1 MNDSFRDFFG
11 FAAWL
16 PFMENCYIYRTYMA
30 NLIIMKAKTLNGFL
44 LRGALLGGL
53 LGIFSSSL
61 SAQEKYPVENDL
73 KIISYNIHHG
83 EGLDGK
89 TDYVRIGR
97 LLREHQADVVALQEV
112 DSVTGRSQ
120 KKDVLR
126 EIAAEALM
134 YPIFAK
140 AIPFDG
146 GSYGIGL
153 LAREHPLSVKRIAL
167 PGREEARVL
176 LLAEF
181 ADYYIGCTHL
191 SLTPED
197 QLASLNVI
205 RDVASRLDKPF
216 LLAGDWNAVP
226 GSRMIQEIQKD
237 FTLLN
242 SLKQATYPA
251 DKPDSVIDYIALWKA
266 TGRSVVR
273 KGGTVLPDTVSS
285 DHRPVMAKVRFLQR
299 ADRLFYAEPYL
310 QNPSENGITV
320 MFQTRVMA
328 HCWVEYGTDTLN
340 LKRASAL
347 RDGQA
352 VCHDIENKIRL
363 SGLKGGTPYYYR
375 VCAREIGDYQSYS
388 KVFGDTVRSSFY
400 RFCLPAS
407 GQKDFTA
414 IVLNDMHVY
423 GRLEN
428 KLSEKLDSI
437 PHDFVVFNGDCLPE
451 PADRDEAMENINRL
465 ARLFHGSSCPLFFVR
480 GNHEIRNAYSAGMS
494 SLFDNP
500 GGNTYGAFS
509 WGDTRFIVLDCG
521 EDKPDDHW
529 VYYGLNDFSAFRE
542 DQAVFLKKE
551 LQSRAFL
558 QASCRILINHIP
570 LWGNEDDYVPCQKLW
585 GPILQHAPIDL
596 NLSAH
601 THHFAYYPKGKVGN
615 PFPVYVGGG
624 YKLDEATC
632 GILQRKGETLTFTVV
647 NLDGKILLK
656 QIFDVKH

>member
-1 MNDSFRDFFG
+1 MKTNALKGSFV
-11 FAAWL
+11 
-16 PFMENCYIYRTYMA
+16 
-30 NLIIMKAKTLNGFL
+30 
-44 LRGALLGGL
+44 RGALLGGL
-53 LGIFSSSL
+53 LGVFSSSL
-61 SAQEKYPVENDL
+61 SAQEKLPVENDL
-73 KIISYNIHHG
+73 KIISYNIRHG

-89 TDYVRIGR
+89 TDYVRIAR
-97 LLREHQADVVALQEV
+97 MFREQQADVVALQEV
-112 DSVTGRSQ
+112 DSVTGRSH

-126 EIAAEALM
+126 EIANEALM
-134 YPIFAK
+134 YPVFAK
-140 AIPFDG
+140 AISFDG
-146 GSYGIGL
+146 GSYGVGL
-153 LAREHPLSVKRIAL
+153 LAREHPLSVERIAL

-181 ADYYIGCTHL
+181 DDYYIGCTHL

-197 QLASLNVI
+197 QLASLDVI
-205 RDVASRLDKPF
+205 RKIASRLNKPF
-216 LLAGDWNAVP
+216 LLAGDWNALP
-226 GSRMIQEIQKD
+226 ESQTIQEIRKD

-242 SLKQATYPA
+242 NLKQATYPA
-251 DKPDSVIDYIALWKA
+251 NKPEDVIDYIAVWKA
-266 TGRSVVR
+266 TGKSVVR

-285 DHRPVMAKVRFLQR
+285 DHRPVMAKVRFLQP
-299 ADRLFYAEPYL
+299 ADRLLYSDPYL
-310 QNPSENGITV
+310 QNPTGNGITV
-320 MFQTRVMA
+320 MFQTRAMA

-340 LKRASAL
+340 LKRAVAL

-352 VCHDIENKIRL
+352 ICHDIENKIRL
-363 SGLKGGTPYYYR
+363 SGLEGGKPYYYR

-388 KVFGDTVRSSFY
+388 KAFGDTVRTSFY
-400 RFCLPAS
+400 CFCLPAP

-423 GRLEN
+423 GKLEN
-428 KLSEKLDSI
+428 ILAAKLDSI

-451 PADRDEAMENINRL
+451 PSDREEAMANINRL

-480 GNHEIRNAYSAGMS
+480 GNHEIRNAYSAGMP

-500 GGNTYGAFS
+500 GGNTYGAFN
-509 WGDTRFIVLDCG
+509 WGDSRFIILDCG

-542 DQAVFLKKE
+542 DQADFLKKE
-551 LQSRAFL
+551 LKSREFT

-570 LWGNEDDYVPCQKLW
+570 LWGNDYDYVPCQKLW

-601 THHFAYYPKGKVGN
+601 THDFAYYPQGKIGN

-624 YKLDEATC
+624 YNLDEATY
-632 GILQRKGETLTFTVV
+632 GILQKKGEKMTFTVKK
-647 NLDGKILLK
+647 LDGKVLLK
-656 QIFDVKH
+656 QVFDLKKKGSIAGLR